1 MAGAVG
7 KLHAKVCKAAAALLL
22 GTLLSSCAEVGYA
35 VLQQPDT
42 PHARSQC
49 DAIHNRTLRERCH
62 ARIVPPYE
70 DYVRQREEV
79 AESIRK
85 EEEHEASSP

>member
-1 MAGAVG
+1 MKAGAVG
-7 KLHAKVCKAAAALLL
+7 RLHDGVRNAAAALLACA
-22 GTLLSSCAEVGYA
+22 LLSSCAEVGYA
-35 VLQQPDT
+35 VLQEPDT

-70 DYVRQREEV
+70 DYVRQREEL
-79 AESIRK
+79 AEAIRK
-85 EEEHEASSP
+85 EEREASP

>member
-7 KLHAKVCKAAAALLL
+7 KLHAKVCKAVAALLL
-22 GTLLSSCAEVGYA
+22 GALLSSCAEVGYA

-85 EEEHEASSP
+85 EEEREASSP

>member
-1 MAGAVG
+1 MTAEAVAR
-7 KLHAKVCKAAAALLL
+7 LPERVCMAAAALFASA
-22 GTLLSSCAEVGYA
+22 LLSSCAEVGYA
-35 VLQQPDT
+35 VLQEPDT

-62 ARIVPPYE
+62 ARIVPPFE
-70 DYVRQREEV
+70 DYVQQREDL

-85 EEEHEASSP
+85 EQREKPP

>member
-1 MAGAVG
+1 MTAGAVRELRG
-7 KLHAKVCKAAAALLL
+7 QVCLIAATLLASV
-22 GTLLSSCAEVGYA
+22 LLSSCAEVGYA
-35 VLQQPDT
+35 VLQEPDT

-70 DYVRQREEV
+70 DYVRQREDLT
-79 AESIRK
+79 ESIRK
-85 EEEHEASSP
+85 EQREETP

>member
-1 MAGAVG
+1 MTAEAVAELQG
-7 KLHAKVCKAAAALLL
+7 VVGRLAVALLACA
-22 GTLLSSCAEVGYA
+22 LLSSCAEVGYA
-35 VLQQPDT
+35 VLQEADT

-70 DYVRQREEV
+70 DYVRQREEL
-79 AESIRK
+79 AEAIRK
-85 EEEHEASSP
+85 EERGESPP